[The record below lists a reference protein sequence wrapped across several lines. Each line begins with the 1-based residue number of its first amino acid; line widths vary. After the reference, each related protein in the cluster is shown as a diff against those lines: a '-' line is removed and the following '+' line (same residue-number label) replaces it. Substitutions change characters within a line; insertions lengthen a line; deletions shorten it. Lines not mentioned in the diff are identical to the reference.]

1 LPNDC
6 GGRIVSGYDLSGYI
20 DVAERIRLAKEM
32 YPEFSLQ
39 CEWSFI
45 EMPDGSIGISAKAYA
60 YRTPDDIRP
69 GIGNIIEPYPGR
81 TPYTK
86 GSEIANAESS
96 AWGRA
101 LVAIG
106 IGAQRIASADE
117 VRLARER
124 QGETQGTPTPY
135 VSPVTHGGT
144 PKQMEFLG
152 KLLKAAGATNND
164 ESMVIVRGILPDL
177 PETTKQ
183 VRQLTGAQVSK
194 VIENLKGA

>member
-1 LPNDC
+1 MT
-6 GGRIVSGYDLSGYI
+6 GYDLSGYI
-20 DVAERIRLAKEM
+20 DVAERIRMAKEI
-32 YPEFSLQ
+32 YPDFSLQ
-39 CEWSFI
+39 CEWSFV
-45 EMPDGSIGISAKAYA
+45 EMPDGSVAISAKAYA

-117 VRLARER
+117 VRLAKER
-124 QGETQGTPTPY
+124 QIDQAPAPKKHADY
-135 VSPVTHGGT
+135 QSPVAHGGT
-144 PKQMEFLG
+144 PKQMEFLA

-177 PETTKQ
+177 VETTTQ
-183 VRQLTGAQVSK
+183 VRQLTGAQISR
-194 VIENLKGA
+194 VIENLKETS